1 MSALRHRFVKRLA
14 ALSVVA
20 AMVLS
25 TSALSAGC
33 YTQRFDV
40 GAGAAGG
47 ETRQFTQWFALWGL
61 VPITQ
66 VEDDVE
72 SFTAG
77 ATDYT
82 VTTQFTPLDILIGF
96 FTNIVTIG
104 PKTVT
109 VER

>member
-1 MSALRHRFVKRLA
+1 MSRFLKQATALSLA
-14 ALSVVA
+14 A
-20 AMVLS
+20 
-25 TSALSAGC
+25 ALCLTAGC

-40 GAGAAGG
+40 GTGGGGG

-66 VEDDVE
+66 VEQDVNE
-72 SFTAG
+72 YTADT
-77 ATDYT
+77 ANYT

-96 FTNIVTIG
+96 FTNVVTIG

-109 VER
+109 VEK